1 MKAVKSSLLTVT
13 AIAAVTWVGY
23 SFYQAYQP
31 KPVRLQ
37 GQIESQQYSISSKV
51 PGRIDQVFVRKGDEI
66 AKGQLIFTLHSPEI
80 EAKLDQALA
89 SQKAAGALAQEAEK
103 GSRNQQIHAAR
114 DQWLTAKAAADLAQK
129 TYLRVNNLYKEGV
142 VSEQKRD
149 EASTQW
155 QAAKHSESA
164 AFQMY
169 EMAKEG
175 AREETIL
182 AALEKER
189 MAAGAVA
196 EVEAY
201 AADTR
206 IESWFNGE
214 VSQVLMHGGELA
226 PQGFPVVTVIDRN
239 DSWAV
244 FNVREDLLKH
254 FEKGRTFN
262 AFLPALNQSI
272 EFTVTHIAAMGDFAT
287 WRSTDASQG
296 FDLRTFEV
304 EARPTQP
311 VEGLRMGMTVAVEL

>member
-1 MKAVKSSLLTVT
+1 MKAVKLALLTITTMT
-13 AIAAVTWVGY
+13 AITWIGY
-23 SFYQAYQP
+23 QFYQAYQP
-31 KPVRLQ
+31 QPMRIQ

-51 PGRIDQVFVRKGDEI
+51 PGRIDQVFVRKGDEVK
-66 AKGQLIFTLHSPEI
+66 KGQLIFTLHSPEI
-80 EAKLDQALA
+80 EAKLEQALA
-89 SQKAAGALAQEAEK
+89 GQKAAGALVQEAEK

-129 TYLRVNNLYKEGV
+129 TYLRVNNLYKDGV
-142 VSEQKRD
+142 ISEQKRD
-149 EASTQW
+149 EANTQW
-155 QAAKHSESA
+155 QAAKHTESA

-175 AREETIL
+175 ARKETIL

-214 VSQVLMHGGELA
+214 VSQVLLHDGELA
-226 PQGFPVVTVIDRN
+226 PQGFPVVTVIDTQ

-244 FNVREDLLKH
+244 FNVREDRLQN
-254 FEKGRTFN
+254 FAKGQTFK

-272 EFTVTHIAAMGDFAT
+272 EFKVTHIAAMGDFAT
-287 WRSTDASQG
+287 WRSTDATQG

-304 EARPTQP
+304 EARPTQA